1 MKDMRWKNAFIPT
14 LREEPKEAEVK
25 NHKLLLR
32 GGYIKSSSSGVYSF
46 LPLGWKV
53 MKKIMD
59 IVREEMDR
67 IGGQEMHLPALTP
80 KELWE
85 ETGRWVDYGDDMYRL
100 QDRKEHE
107 FALAP
112 THEEVMAEIARS
124 YIKSWRDLPQIW
136 YQIQLKYRDEP
147 RPRGGVLRGKTFFMK
162 DAYSFDKDF
171 DGLSKNYEKH
181 YDAYTRIFERCG
193 LNTTVVSASSGIMG
207 GSESNEFMVIADI
220 GEDTVV
226 KCPNC
231 NYAANSEVAETLPVP
246 VEYSDTKLEKV
257 HTPVEGNIEEI
268 SKFFGVDKHY
278 LMKSLLYIVKD
289 KPVFILVRGDYDI
302 DERKLE
308 MVFPAIRPA
317 HSEEV
322 QKYTGAMPGYVSPIG
337 LDIPTYADI
346 SLKNARGMI
355 SGANQD
361 YYHYTGID
369 IERDIN
375 FENFIDV
382 RRVKDGDRCKR
393 CGSPVEVKNAIEL
406 GHIFKLGTKYSE
418 AMSVLFTDKDGKQK
432 PIVMGSYG
440 IGIER
445 IMASVIETNSDDNGI
460 VWNPSITPYEVL
472 ITNLDAKDKETT
484 KLSESIY
491 KEFKTNNI
499 DALYDDRDET
509 PGVKF
514 KDADL
519 IGIPLR
525 ITVGKKGL
533 QNGTVEIKIRKTGEK
548 TDIKKDEILDKTL
561 EILKNG

>member
-1 MKDMRWKNAFIPT
+1 MYGMKWKKAFIPT
-14 LREEPKEAEVK
+14 LREVPKEALVK

-32 GGYIKSSSSGVYSF
+32 AGYIKSSSSGVYSF

-53 MKKIMD
+53 MKRVMK
-59 IVREEMDR
+59 IVREEMDK
-67 IGGQEMHLPALTP
+67 IGAQEIRLPALTP

-85 ETGRWVDYGDDMYRL
+85 ETGRWKDYGDDMYRL
-100 QDRKEHE
+100 KDRKHHD

-124 YIKSWRDLPQIW
+124 YVKSWRDLPQIW

-162 DAYSFDKDF
+162 DSYSFDIDF
-171 DGLSKNYEKH
+171 DGLSSSYDKH
-181 YDAYTRIFERCG
+181 YDAYTNIFHRCG
-193 LNTTVVSASSGIMG
+193 LDTTVVSASSGIMG
-207 GSESNEFMVIADI
+207 GSESNEFMVIADV
-220 GEDTVV
+220 GEDAIV

-231 NYAANSEVAETLPVP
+231 GYAANSEVADAIPVP
-246 VEYSDTKLEKV
+246 VEYKSAALKKV
-257 HTPVEGNIEEI
+257 HTPVEGSVQEI
-268 SKFFGVDKHY
+268 AIFFGVGRQF
-278 LMKSLLYIVKD
+278 LMKSLLYIVQGD
-289 KPVFILVRGDYDI
+289 PVFLLIRGDYDI

-308 MVFPAIRPA
+308 KVFPEIRPA

-322 QKYTGAMPGYVSPIG
+322 QKYTGAQVGYVSPVG
-337 LDIPTYADI
+337 LNIKSYIDI
-346 SLKNARGMI
+346 SLKGARGMI
-355 SGANQD
+355 SGANKD

-375 FENFIDV
+375 VADYLDI
-382 RRVKDGDRCKR
+382 RRVKSGDICKK
-393 CGSPVEVKNAIEL
+393 CSSPLDVKNAIEL

-418 AMSVLFTDKDGKQK
+418 AMKVLFTDKDGKRI
-432 PIVMGSYG
+432 PVVMGSYG

-445 IMASVIETNSDDNGI
+445 IMASVVEINSDDNGI
-460 VWNPSITPYEVL
+460 IWNRTITPYDVL
-472 ITNLDAKDKETT
+472 ITNLDIRNQGTT
-484 KLSESIY
+484 EISEYIY
-491 KEFKTNNI
+491 NELRTKGI
-499 DALYDDRDET
+499 DVLYDDRDET

-525 ITVGKKGL
+525 ITIGKKGL
-533 QNGTVEIKIRKTGEK
+533 KNNKVEVKIRKTGEK
-548 TDIKKDEILDKTL
+548 FDVEKNEIIKKTM